1 MFRNHLKVIFR
12 KLRKERL
19 YSFVN
24 ILGLTI
30 GLMTVLLIALY
41 VKDEFSFDQFH
52 SDQEVTYRITTD
64 HQRFGY
70 RGAVVSDYVELI
82 SPDIPQIISYSRMG
96 SVGGALSLI
105 QHKEDKLNTEGVFYV
120 DANFFEFFD
129 FPMLST
135 SPSGG
140 IYGDY
145 QAIISTELKQKFFGE
160 REAVGAE
167 IKVNKGDKYT
177 IVGVTDKIP
186 KNSTIQFN
194 LVLYKP
200 DYFKNDFER
209 NYGVNTCITYVKTE
223 PGADIENLAKLINQS
238 KEKPNYRMLL
248 KDDLFGLLPLTDQ
261 RLHAP
266 YERDF
271 FSKNSISYVLL
282 FSGIGVIILFLA
294 LINYVNLVTAQSIN
308 KMKEV
313 GLRKVIGASRRQ
325 LMYYQLLESVILT
338 TVSFILAFALA
349 ERVLPIFNE
358 LLGKDIVL
366 NFFSRDFLVWVLLS
380 GIQLGL
386 IAGVY
391 PAFFISRYKALSL
404 ISNHTTGVSGKGWLR
419 KGLVLFQFATSAVL
433 IIALVVMMNQMNYL
447 KEKELGYNPELLLRI
462 PLHSESKHLYAAFK
476 SDMATISGVKSTSL
490 NGFKLGRGMVAGIM
504 DAPNEDGE
512 GANSVAEQVVF
523 GDKDFLETLEMDII
537 WTSTQFDK
545 DKFEPGQVMI
555 NYSFAKKM
563 GWTNGAEG
571 KKLYGWNDKVGAK
584 VVAIVSDFHS
594 NTLKEAIK
602 PMLIKPLGS
611 WGTNQLFLR
620 MEGVE
625 SAQVLKEAGKVYES
639 FFDRPFEYNFFDDEM
654 AAFYKKEAGQF
665 KLFQVF
671 SFLAVFISLLGL
683 LALTVYM
690 VEQRRKEVSIRKVL
704 GASLKSLI
712 VMLNKEYTLLVAGA
726 FLIASPLAYYA
737 MQDWLESFKYRIE
750 VNPLLFFAAF
760 GAFLL
765 LSWSITVLQS
775 WRVSGENPADVLRQ
789 D

>member
-12 KLRKERL
+12 KLRRERL
-19 YSFVN
+19 YSIVN

-41 VKDEFSFDQFH
+41 VRDELSFDQFH
-52 SDQEVTYRITTD
+52 TDSENTYRITND

-70 RGAVVSDYVELI
+70 RGTIVSDYLELT
-82 SPDIPQIISYSRMG
+82 SPDIPQVTSYSRMG
-96 SVGGALSLI
+96 SAGAVSLI
-105 QHKEDKLNTEGVFYV
+105 QHEENKLNTEGVFYV

-129 FPMLST
+129 FPLQKGT
-135 SPSGG
+135 PFKGLYGG
-140 IYGDY
+140 H
-145 QAIISTELKQKFFGE
+145 QAVISQALKETLFGE
-160 REAVGAE
+160 KEAVGAE
-167 IKVNKGDKYT
+167 IQVKKGERFT

-186 KNSTIQFN
+186 KNSTIQFS
-194 LVLYKP
+194 LALYKP
-200 DYFKNDFER
+200 DYFANDFER

-223 PGADIENLAKLINQS
+223 SGADVENIAKLLNQS

-248 KDDLFGLLPLTDQ
+248 QNDTFDLLPMTDQ
-261 RLHAP
+261 RLHAR
-266 YERDF
+266 YEQDI

-282 FSGIGVIILFLA
+282 FSGIGVVILFLA

-338 TVSFILAFALA
+338 TISFVLAFALA
-349 ERVLPIFNE
+349 ERALPTFNE

-366 NFFSRDFLVWVLLS
+366 NFFSKDFLLLIMVS
-380 GIQLGL
+380 GISLGL
-386 IAGVY
+386 MAGVY

-404 ISNHTTGVSGKGWLR
+404 ISNNSHGVSGKGWLR
-419 KGLVLFQFATSAVL
+419 KCLVLFQFATSAVL

-447 KEKELGYNPELLLRI
+447 KEKELGYNPELLVRI
-462 PLHSESKHLYAAFK
+462 PLYRDSTHLYTILK
-476 SDMATISGVKSTSL
+476 NELATISGVKSTSL
-490 NGFKLGRGMVAGIM
+490 TSFKLGRGMVTGIM

-523 GDKDFLETLEMDII
+523 ADNHFRETMEMDFI
-537 WTSTQFDK
+537 WTSSQFDQE
-545 DKFEPGQVMI
+545 KFEPGQVMI
-555 NYSFAKKM
+555 NQSFAKKM
-563 GWTNGAEG
+563 GWAEGAEG
-571 KKLYGWNDKVGAK
+571 KRLYGWNDKVGAK

-594 NTLKEAIK
+594 NTLKEAIQ
-602 PMLIKPLGS
+602 PTLIKPLGN

-620 MEGVE
+620 MEGGQR
-625 SAQVLKEAGKVYES
+625 SQVLKEAGEMYQS

-654 AAFYKKEAGQF
+654 ASFYKKEEGQF
-665 KLFQVF
+665 RLFQIF

-712 VMLNKEYTLLVAGA
+712 VMLNKEYTLLVALA

-737 MQDWLESFKYRIE
+737 MQDWLEAFTYRIE
-750 VNPLLFFAAF
+750 VNPLLFVAAF

-765 LSWSITVLQS
+765 LSWSITLVQS
-775 WRVSGENPADVLRQ
+775 WRVSGKNPADVLRQ
-789 D
+789 E